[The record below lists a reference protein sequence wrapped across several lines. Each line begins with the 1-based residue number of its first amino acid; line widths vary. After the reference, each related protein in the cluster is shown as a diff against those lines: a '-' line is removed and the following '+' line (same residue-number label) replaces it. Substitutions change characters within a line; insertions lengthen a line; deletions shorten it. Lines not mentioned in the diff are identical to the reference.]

1 MVRERH
7 SANPFIRERK
17 SIRSRIGLALS
28 DALKPALQSVLR
40 RIGFKPQLQEEPNA
54 LTIEVLC
61 PLTLRARR
69 NPDR

>member
-7 SANPFIRERK
+7 SANPIIRERK

-28 DALKPALQSVLR
+28 DALIAALLSVLR
-40 RIGFKPQLQEEPNA
+40 RIGINPQLRDEPNA

-61 PLTLRARR
+61 PLTMRVRR